1 MKEKEIYNDILLK
14 SKNLKTKFNS
24 FFKNKLKENNLNN
37 SVIDDNIINM
47 INSLLFGFDS
57 SNRISKNDFHKQY
70 NLLKQI
76 FLKLPNIDNTLSL
89 MKDIIYQLDE
99 YINYITTTFGKLE
112 FEFEKDRKM
121 NDCVFIKMRDMLN
134 YYTWYSM
141 HIRSDIMTLKTLV
154 RNSGWIRLDKPIELT
169 ETKDIGLAKP
179 DTLKRFYFEHVYDL
193 KNSVKLIDETQM
205 IFGETNTIMQLFNK
219 IFEYIF
225 KNFICVYNI
234 ITTNIEWLSKATI

>member
-37 SVIDDNIINM
+37 TIIDDNIINM

-57 SNRISKNDFHKQY
+57 SNKISKNDFHKQY
-70 NLLKQI
+70 NLLKQL

-99 YINYITTTFGKLE
+99 YINYINTSFAKLE
-112 FEFEKDRKM
+112 FVKDRKM
-121 NDCVFIKMRDMLN
+121 NNCVFIKMRDMLN
-134 YYTWYSM
+134 YYSWSSM
-141 HIRSDIMTLKTLV
+141 HIRSDIMTLKTLI
-154 RNSGWIRLDKPIELT
+154 RNSGWIQLNKPIELT

-179 DTLKRFYFEHVYDL
+179 DTLKRFYFEYVYDL

-219 IFEYIF
+219 VFEYIF
-225 KNFICVYNI
+225 KYFICVYNI
-234 ITTNIEWLSKATI
+234 ITTNIEWIAKTTI